1 MSGPCGGPSTTT
13 APLIPDKIFPNLYLS
28 DIHTA
33 AAVLSPNYCAPGL
46 DRPKI
51 KYVLSIIDNPDRQP
65 KVPPGRE
72 SEFVLKLVKIRDLPN
87 CDLLSILKEAC
98 TFIGTSLKNN
108 DGGVLVHCQK
118 GISRSAAV
126 VIAFVMEEMNLNY
139 DTAFRYVR
147 SSRSKA
153 RPNAGFQ
160 QQLILWSTLCY
171 NIHDED
177 GNEKP
182 EYVAWKTENEEQIK
196 KLGPRWTG

>member
-1 MSGPCGGPSTTT
+1 MSGPCAGPSTTT

-182 EYVAWKTENEEQIK
+182 EYVAWRTENEERIK